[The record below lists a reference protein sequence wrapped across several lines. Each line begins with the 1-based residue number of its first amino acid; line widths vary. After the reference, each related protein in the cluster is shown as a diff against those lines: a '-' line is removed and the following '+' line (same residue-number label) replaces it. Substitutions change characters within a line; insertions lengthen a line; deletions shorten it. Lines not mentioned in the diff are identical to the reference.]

1 MNKKFENNKEWQ
13 ESNKLV
19 LDIYKLLSGMPKEE
33 YEDPY
38 SLSNEIKNAAIGVPC
53 KLSAGYELGGDYL
66 TENLMI
72 ASGLL
77 AKLESLLLLA
87 IDVKLVEDENAEE
100 LIKRIKHIDL
110 AIDKDCL

>member
-1 MNKKFENNKEWQ
+1 MNKRFENNKEWQ
-13 ESNKLV
+13 EGNKLV
-19 LDIYKLLSGMPKEE
+19 IDIHKLLSGMPKEE

-38 SLSNEIKNAAIGVPC
+38 SLSNEIKNTAIGVPC
-53 KLSAGYELGGDYL
+53 KLSTGYELGGDYL
-66 TENLMI
+66 TENLII

-100 LIKRIKHIDL
+100 LIKRAKNVRELL
-110 AIDKDCL
+110 AVG